1 MMSTQFQVD
10 TTAIATASAD
20 VQRISG
26 TIEGEVA
33 AMMARLT
40 ALEAAWRGSA
50 SAGFHACMTQ
60 WNLTAVQ
67 VRAALD
73 QIQHALATA
82 GHEYASVE
90 AANTAMFR
98 HR

>member
-1 MMSTQFQVD
+1 MSTQFQVD
-10 TTAIATASAD
+10 TSAIATASAD

-26 TIEGEVA
+26 TIETEVA

-40 ALEAAWRGSA
+40 ALDAAWRGSA
-50 SAGFHACMTQ
+50 SAGFQACMTQ
-60 WNLTAVQ
+60 WNVTAGQ

-73 QIQHALATA
+73 QIQQALATA

-90 AANTAMFR
+90 AANTSMFQAR
-98 HR
+98 

>member
-1 MMSTQFQVD
+1 MSTQFQVD
-10 TTAIATASAD
+10 TQAIATGAAD

-26 TIEGEVA
+26 TIETEVA

-50 SAGFHACMTQ
+50 SAGFQGCMGQ
-60 WNLTAVQ
+60 WALTARQ
-67 VRAALD
+67 VRATLD
-73 QIQHALATA
+73 QIQQALATA

-90 AANTAMFR
+90 AANASMFR
-98 HR
+98 AH